1 MKKNLKHLRECTDP
15 MDKFM
20 CLSGLQDRNETIF
33 FKLLIENMEELGE
46 AAALHSRTTPSS
58 SASSLTDLAARG
70 FCEQHPTCTRQPSA
84 SCAKSSASTSAVHV
98 VCGRGLERALASCR
112 SRAVNACSVRCPAQA
127 CTSQRKI
134 VG

>member
-20 CLSGLQDRNETIF
+20 CLSSLQDRNETIF

-58 SASSLTDLAARG
+58 SASSLTDWLHVGSVSSTLRVHANRRRRVRKVR
-70 FCEQHPTCTRQPSA
+70 RQLPPS
-84 SCAKSSASTSAVHV
+84 TWYVAV
-98 VCGRGLERALASCR
+98 GLNE
-112 SRAVNACSVRCPAQA
+112 P
-127 CTSQRKI
+127 
-134 VG
+134 